1 MTGKTLQ
8 VGLWSLAV
16 VLGGS
21 MGGCN
26 SVPVTG
32 RRSLNLVDDK
42 ELTKLTGEAFADM
55 KKSKRISKDPKMNE
69 TLQRV
74 CMRVVDQL
82 PYWDVPLADWEF
94 VVFNDPK
101 TVNALA
107 MPGGKVAVFSGIFSV
122 ATTDDQ
128 LAVVIAHE
136 IAHVTAKHVHER
148 LSQQMVAGAGGTGLG
163 LMTGGLTGFAVQQA
177 YNMGTNVVG
186 LGFDRAKE
194 TEADHI
200 GLIYMARAG
209 FNPRAAIEL
218 WEKMDE
224 ATLGKDAPAE
234 WQSTHP
240 SSENRLTR
248 LYGWMEEAEA
258 EYEKARKRDS

>member
-1 MTGKTLQ
+1 MRGQTVQ
-8 VGLWSLAV
+8 VGVLSLAALLAFGV
-16 VLGGS
+16 A
-21 MGGCN
+21 GCN

-42 ELTKLTGEAFADM
+42 ELTKITGEAWAEL
-55 KKSKRISKDPKMNE
+55 KKTNRLSQDPKMNE
-69 TLQRV
+69 AVQRV
-74 CMRVVDQL
+74 CSQLVDRL
-82 PYWDVPLADWEF
+82 PFWEVPLADWEF
-94 VVFNDPK
+94 VVFDAPK

-148 LSQQMVAGAGGTGLG
+148 LSQQMVANAGGTGLG
-163 LMTGGLTGFAVQQA
+163 LMTGGLTGFAVRQA
-177 YNMGTNVVG
+177 YNIGTNKVG

-209 FNPRAAIEL
+209 YDPRAAVEL
-218 WEKMDE
+218 WEKMDQ
-224 ATLGKDAPAE
+224 AAMGKDMPEE

-240 SSENRLTR
+240 SSENRLAR

-258 EYEKARKRDS
+258 EYQKARKRDS